1 MKFILKTLKY
11 LFIGIFSLLLIG
23 IIAFWKN
30 DIPLEDLKK
39 KYTNTESKF
48 VEIDGMNV
56 HYRDEGNQNDSI
68 PLVLIHGT
76 GASLHTWEGW
86 VNDLKTQRRIITLD
100 LPAYGLTGANP
111 TGDYSMEYYSQFID
125 KLLTKLAV
133 NQCIMGGNSLGGGI
147 SWNYALAYPD
157 KVKKLI
163 LVDAG
168 GYQMKSKS
176 VPIAFQI
183 ARMPYI
189 KGLFKYVTPR
199 SIVESSIKNVY
210 IQDEKITEEL
220 IDRYFELS
228 LREGNRQA
236 FLDRMSAF
244 SKNSKEVFE
253 NKSDKIKT
261 IQVPTLIL
269 WGEGDG
275 LIPTEVAQKFHEDLP
290 NDTLVIL
297 KNLGHTP
304 MEEDPKATV
313 VVVKEFLKID
323 FEIVKK

>member
-1 MKFILKTLKY
+1 MKLILKTLKY
-11 LFIGIFSLLLIG
+11 LIISVLFLLAIG
-23 IIAFWKN
+23 IIAFWEN
-30 DIPLEDLKK
+30 DIPLEELKK
-39 KYTNTESKF
+39 KYANAESKF

-56 HYRDEGNQNDSI
+56 HYRDEGNRNDTI

-86 VNDLKTQRRIITLD
+86 VNELKTQRRIITMD

-111 TGDYSMEYYSQFID
+111 RGDYSMEYYSEFID

-133 NQCIMGGNSLGGGI
+133 NQCVIGGNSLGGGV
-147 SWNYALAYPD
+147 SWNYALTYPQ
-157 KVKKLI
+157 KVQKMI

-183 ARMPYI
+183 ARIPVI
-189 KGLFKYVTPR
+189 KNLFKYVTPR
-199 SIVESSIKNVY
+199 SIAESSIKNVY
-210 IQDEKITEEL
+210 IQDEKITEAL
-220 IDRYFELS
+220 IDRYFELT

-236 FLDRMSAF
+236 FLDRMSGS

-261 IQVPTLIL
+261 IQIPTLIL

-275 LIPTEVAQKFHEDLP
+275 LIPTEVAQKFHDDLP
-290 NDTLVIL
+290 NDTLVIM

-304 MEEDPKATV
+304 MEEDPKSTV
-313 VVVKEFLKID
+313 EVVKRFLK
-323 FEIVKK
+323 